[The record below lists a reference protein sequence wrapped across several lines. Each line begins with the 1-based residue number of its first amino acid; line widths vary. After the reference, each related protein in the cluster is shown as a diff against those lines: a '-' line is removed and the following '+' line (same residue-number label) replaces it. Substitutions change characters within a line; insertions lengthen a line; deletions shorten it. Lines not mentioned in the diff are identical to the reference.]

1 MQDTKVVKTEIG
13 MASNYKI
20 LILGGGTAGWMAA
33 NLFAKNC
40 AGTMVNGRRIEIN
53 VVESAEIGIV
63 GVGEGSTPQL
73 KALFD
78 HLEIAESDWM
88 PKCNATYKNGISFK
102 GWSGKKGFEEYF
114 HPFPAKTDRDTA
126 QAFVYN
132 SYLRRHN
139 IDVEVQ
145 PNKFFLP
152 AYLAASKL
160 GPKPDR
166 NFPFAV
172 SYGYHFD
179 AYLVGEVLKENAIK
193 LGVRHIQ
200 ATIDDVI
207 VDPTGN
213 IQSLKSSDGQPH
225 HADFFVDCS
234 GFAGL
239 LIGKALKVPFNSF
252 AENLFNDSAVVMP
265 TGDRVMPTGD
275 RVMPTGDRV
284 MPTGDS
290 QQVASQTTAM
300 AMNAGWV
307 WNIPLTNRT
316 GNGYVYSSG
325 HIDSDAAETELRAS
339 LGLLD
344 SEVQARHLKMRVGQR
359 QQHWAGNCLAV
370 GLSQGFIEPLEATA
384 LHLAQDTIQG
394 FISLFNAGKLSDSD
408 KTEFNQSISAKFEGI
423 RDYIVCHYKVNSRA
437 DRVNE
442 GQHYWRDC
450 ANNKTL
456 SPSLQSLLNVWN
468 AGEDISLEIER
479 QGIGRYY
486 PVISWHCLL
495 SGYGVFP
502 STERLI
508 NDDSRSQ
515 RFNMAEVVEFN
526 RCCALNFKPH
536 HQQLSHL

>member
-1 MQDTKVVKTEIG
+1 MTRLDNEVVNTEID

-33 NLFAKNC
+33 NLFAKNF
-40 AGTMVNGRRIEIN
+40 ADTMVNGRRIEIN
-53 VVESAEIGIV
+53 VVESPEVGIV

-78 HLEIAESDWM
+78 HLEIAESEWM
-88 PKCNATYKNGISFK
+88 PKCNATYKNGISFR
-102 GWSGKKGFEEYF
+102 GWSGKKGFEDYF

-139 IDVEVQ
+139 IDVEVK

-179 AYLVGEVLKENAIK
+179 AYLVGEVLKENASK
-193 LGVRHIQ
+193 LGVGHIQ

-207 VDPTGN
+207 VSPTGE
-213 IQSLKSSDGQPH
+213 IQSLTSRDGSHYQ
-225 HADFFVDCS
+225 ADFFVDCS

-252 AENLFNDSAVVMP
+252 AENLFNDSAVVLP
-265 TGDRVMPTGD
+265 TSV
-275 RVMPTGDRV
+275 
-284 MPTGDS
+284 S
-290 QQVASQTTAM
+290 NQVASHTTAV
-300 AMNAGWV
+300 AMNAGWA
-307 WNIPLTNRT
+307 WNIPLTNRI
-316 GNGYVYSSG
+316 GNGYVYSSA
-325 HIDSDAAETELRAS
+325 HIDSDTAETELRTS

-359 QQHWAGNCLAV
+359 QQHWSGNCLAV

-384 LHLAQDTIQG
+384 LHLAQDTIEG
-394 FISLFNAGKLSDSD
+394 FIRLFNAGKLSESD
-408 KTEFNQSISAKFEGI
+408 RSEFNQSIGSKFEGI
-423 RDYIVCHYKVNSRA
+423 RDYIVCHYKVNSRE
-437 DRVNE
+437 DDPSKVH
-442 GQHYWRDC
+442 HYWRDC
-450 ANNKTL
+450 AANNNL
-456 SPSLQSLLNVWN
+456 STSLRSLLKVWR
-468 AGEDISLEIER
+468 AGDDISLEIER

-502 STERLI
+502 NTERLI

-515 RFNMAEVVEFN
+515 RFNMDEVIEFN
-526 RCCALNFKPH
+526 RSCALNFKPH
-536 HQQLSHL
+536 NEQLRHS

>member
-1 MQDTKVVKTEIG
+1 

-40 AGTMVNGRRIEIN
+40 ANTVVNGRRIEIS
-53 VVESAEIGIV
+53 VVESPEIGIV

-152 AYLAASKL
+152 AYLAASKR

-179 AYLVGEVLKENAIK
+179 AYLVGEVLKANAIK
-193 LGVRHIQ
+193 LGVGHIQ

-207 VDPTGN
+207 VSPTGD
-213 IQSLKSSDGQPH
+213 IQSLKSNDGQRH
-225 HADFFVDCS
+225 QADFFVDCS
-234 GFAGL
+234 GFSGV

-265 TGDRVMPTGD
+265 TDVSKP
-275 RVMPTGDRV
+275 
-284 MPTGDS
+284 
-290 QQVASQTTAM
+290 VASQTTAV
-300 AMNAGWV
+300 AMSAGWA
-307 WNIPLTNRT
+307 WSIPLANRT
-316 GNGYVYSSG
+316 GNGYVYSRG

-344 SEVQARHLKMRVGQR
+344 SELQARHLKMRVGQR
-359 QQHWAGNCLAV
+359 QQHWSGNCLAV

-394 FISLFNAGKLSDSD
+394 FISLFNAGKLSDLD
-408 KTEFNQSISAKFEGI
+408 KTEFNQSISSKFEGI

-437 DRVNE
+437 GGLSE
-442 GQHYWRDC
+442 GHHYWRDC
-450 ANNKTL
+450 AENTNL
-456 SPSLQSLLNVWN
+456 SPSLQSLLSVWH

-479 QGIGRYY
+479 QGIGRHY

-502 STERLI
+502 STDRLI
-508 NDDSRSQ
+508 RDDSRSQ
-515 RFNMAEVVEFN
+515 RFNMAEVIEFN
-526 RCCALNFKPH
+526 RSCALNFKSH
-536 HQQLSHL
+536 HEQLSHF